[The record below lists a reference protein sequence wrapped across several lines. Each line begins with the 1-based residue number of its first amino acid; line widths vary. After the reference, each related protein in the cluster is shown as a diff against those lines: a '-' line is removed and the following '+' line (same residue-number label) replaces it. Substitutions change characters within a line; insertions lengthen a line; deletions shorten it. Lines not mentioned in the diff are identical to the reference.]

1 MPSSMN
7 RTDDRFHP
15 TARAAA
21 ALAGLLLCAST
32 SLAGDSPLVPGEL
45 ILRAENPKQL
55 AAATVALS
63 AQFADVGVI
72 DSIQG
77 RPIYLL
83 SYSLDATQTADD
95 AHAALD
101 ALTAAGVVTWAE
113 LNYEGRSGEGQTDSL
128 WLSGLAFPP
137 DAFEAQYAADL
148 LGLDAAH
155 ARSRGQGVTIAIVDT
170 GIDGTH
176 PIFGGR
182 VSPIGASFVAGSPS
196 ASDIGDGVDN
206 DADGLVD
213 EQVGHGTFVAGLVHL
228 VAPEAKLLSARVLDS
243 EGRASTYAIT
253 KALAWSID
261 RGAHIVNMS
270 LGETYRSQ
278 TLEDVVEEAMS
289 KGIVVVGAAGNSATE
304 EPEEFPA
311 CDGSACGVSA
321 LDADDIRGDFS
332 SFGAKIDLAAPGVT
346 DFVGKNPVLA
356 RAIVGPIPG
365 GGLAVWQGT
374 SFATAFVSGTMALVR
389 AQHPEWPSA
398 DVPASGI
405 LDTML
410 ATLGSTG
417 VAIDKINP
425 MYAGMLGTARISA
438 SGAALA
444 GPIASPAEDL
454 TLDGDVDAVDLAAI
468 LIGWG
473 PCEPGERADF
483 NGDGLVD
490 AADVT
495 RVLLAW

>member
-196 ASDIGDGVDN
+196 ASDIGDGVVRGAEWTDRDKIVLSGQESAHAVN
-206 DADGLVD
+206 LGRFDRLLESHGRHDGRNALGQHALARPGRAED
-213 EQVGHGTFVAGLVHL
+213 EQVV
-228 VAPEAKLLSARVLDS
+228 SARRRECERPL
-243 EGRASTYAIT
+243 RRLLT
-253 KALAWSID
+253 
-261 RGAHIVNMS
+261 AH
-270 LGETYRSQ
+270 LGEIKRS
-278 TLEDVVEEAMS
+278 TERWWALGWRLLARKVV
-289 KGIVVVGAAGNSATE
+289 KPVD
-304 EPEEFPA
+304 EPESFPEIA
-311 CDGSACGVSA
+311 DAIHLEPLNGSGFGCVLEWDNHTSQSLRTSKRRETCGSANWS
-321 LDADDIRGDFS
+321 
-332 SFGAKIDLAAPGVT
+332 
-346 DFVGKNPVLA
+346 
-356 RAIVGPIPG
+356 
-365 GGLAVWQGT
+365 
-374 SFATAFVSGTMALVR
+374 
-389 AQHPEWPSA
+389 
-398 DVPASGI
+398 
-405 LDTML
+405 
-410 ATLGSTG
+410 
-417 VAIDKINP
+417 
-425 MYAGMLGTARISA
+425 
-438 SGAALA
+438 
-444 GPIASPAEDL
+444 
-454 TLDGDVDAVDLAAI
+454 
-468 LIGWG
+468 
-473 PCEPGERADF
+473 
-483 NGDGLVD
+483 
-490 AADVT
+490 
-495 RVLLAW
+495 

>member
-1 MPSSMN
+1 MHSTKTTTPMKTPKSAPLSI
-7 RTDDRFHP
+7 
-15 TARAAA
+15 AAIC
-21 ALAGLLLCAST
+21 LCAS
-32 SLAGDSPLVPGEL
+32 LAHAGDSPLVPGEL
-45 ILRAENPKQL
+45 ILRAESAKQL
-55 AAATVALS
+55 AAATAALS
-63 AQFADVGVI
+63 AQFSDVGVI
-72 DSIQG
+72 DSIAG

-83 SYSLDATQTADD
+83 SYSLNATQTADD

-101 ALTAAGVVTWAE
+101 ALTAAGTVAWAE

-137 DAFEAQYAADL
+137 DAFESQYAADL

-170 GIDGTH
+170 GIDPAH
-176 PIFGGR
+176 PSLHGR
-182 VSPIGASFVAGSPS
+182 VSPVGASFVAGSPS
-196 ASDIGDGVDN
+196 SGDLGDGIDN
-206 DADGLVD
+206 DGDGLVD

-228 VAPEAKLLSARVLDS
+228 VAPDAKLLSARVLDS

-289 KGIVVVGAAGNSATE
+289 KGVVVVGAAGNGGAE
-304 EPEEFPA
+304 EPKEFPA

-321 LDADDIRGDFS
+321 LDADDIRGGFS

-346 DFVGKNPVLA
+346 DFVGKQPDLA
-356 RAIVGPIPG
+356 RAIVGPVPG
-365 GGLAVWQGT
+365 GALAVWQGT

-398 DVPASGI
+398 ETPAGTV

-410 ATLGSTG
+410 ATLGATGAPIDALNPQYAGKLG
-417 VAIDKINP
+417 VA
-425 MYAGMLGTARISA
+425 RVSA
-438 SGAALA
+438 AGAAKA
-444 GPIASPAEDL
+444 GPVALAAEDL
-454 TLDGDVDAVDLAAI
+454 SLDGDVDAADLAAL

-483 NGDGLVD
+483 DGDGRID
-490 AADVT
+490 AADVA